1 MFYLLAR
8 HESDNHKQTKGGK
21 EFSFSISFY
30 PKGYFASDI
39 INCIIKTLS
48 KELYCTSERK
58 YAQLLLIYL
67 SFFRHQFSYKKEV
80 WRWKRMTICFFVLFF
95 VANIC
100 QSCSA
105 FEGKP
110 KYFYTSF
117 KSFIGAV
124 TRNTSN
130 VVNLERFVFPNF
142 PEKHYPKKSKGNAM
156 TTDEVNSQQETAK
169 KIVRF

>member
-1 MFYLLAR
+1 
-8 HESDNHKQTKGGK
+8 
-21 EFSFSISFY
+21 
-30 PKGYFASDI
+30 
-39 INCIIKTLS
+39 
-48 KELYCTSERK
+48 
-58 YAQLLLIYL
+58 
-67 SFFRHQFSYKKEV
+67 
-80 WRWKRMTICFFVLFF
+80 MTACFFVLFF

-110 KYFYTSF
+110 KYFHTSF

-142 PEKHYPKKSKGNAM
+142 PEKHYPKKSKENAM

-169 KIVRF
+169 KIVLF

>member
-1 MFYLLAR
+1 MT
-8 HESDNHKQTKGGK
+8 SGK
-21 EFSFSISFY
+21 EFSFSIIFY

-48 KELYCTSERK
+48 KEVYCTSERK

-80 WRWKRMTICFFVLFF
+80 WRWKRMTTCFFVLFF

-100 QSCSA
+100 QSYSA

-110 KYFYTSF
+110 KNFHTRF

-130 VVNLERFVFPNF
+130 VVSLERFVFPNF
-142 PEKHYPKKSKGNAM
+142 PEKHYPKKSKENAM
-156 TTDEVNSQQETAK
+156 TIDEVNSQQETAE